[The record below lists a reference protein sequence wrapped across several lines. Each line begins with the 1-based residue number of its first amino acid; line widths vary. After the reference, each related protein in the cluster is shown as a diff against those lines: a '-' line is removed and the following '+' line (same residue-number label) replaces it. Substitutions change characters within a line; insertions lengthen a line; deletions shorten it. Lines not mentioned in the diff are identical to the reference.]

1 MKLNEILKKIRIEKG
16 YSFAQMAEKV
26 GFGRSM
32 INTIEKGSAPISENI
47 VNAYIRKFPLY
58 KEIILKTYLEEKIPE
73 GSEDIVSVVPKGKKD
88 DLGYEKQKLKIY
100 TYDSSGFG
108 WVNVSE
114 YKEVIFMLKHRIK
127 EDSLLIEIDK
137 TYMKPYFMEGD
148 ILLFER
154 SSFVNWEKLNKKL
167 IAVEIDGKILI
178 RKLKYRNAKPFLIS
192 FNNDVYEDMLL
203 DEQNNAKFYAQ
214 LSELLERK
222 NIAEMSFE

>member
-1 MKLNEILKKIRIEKG
+1 M
-16 YSFAQMAEKV
+16 
-26 GFGRSM
+26 
-32 INTIEKGSAPISENI
+32 
-47 VNAYIRKFPLY
+47 
-58 KEIILKTYLEEKIPE
+58 KTYLEEKIPE

-114 YKEVIFMLKHRIK
+114 YKEVVFMLKHKIK

-137 TYMKPYFMEGD
+137 EFMKPYFMEGD

-154 SSFVNWEKLNKKL
+154 SEFVNWEKLNKKL
-167 IAVEIDGKILI
+167 IAVEINGKILI